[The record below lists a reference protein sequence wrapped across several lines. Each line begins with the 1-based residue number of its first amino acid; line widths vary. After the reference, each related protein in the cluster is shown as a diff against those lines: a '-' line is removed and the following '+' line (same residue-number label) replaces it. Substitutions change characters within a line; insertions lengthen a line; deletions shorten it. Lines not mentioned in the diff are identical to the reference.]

1 MLKNKILSAFKGDKT
16 VITDTTNAEPN
27 NIQLSDSAS
36 SISQKEKNSPS
47 FDIESLSSKESY
59 LFHWVGKL
67 NAEVK
72 GVEPITD
79 EEKTE
84 TNIYHASTMWFSSNL
99 VLSAYAV
106 GALGPCVFGLNF
118 GASCLT
124 VLFFNILG
132 VIPVAFFSMFG
143 ARTGLRQMILTR
155 YLTGNY
161 TARFFTLINIISCVG
176 WCVLNTICS
185 AELLNMVNRNGN
197 NCPLWAGC
205 LIIAAG
211 TVIISFFG
219 YNVIHK
225 YEQWSSL
232 PNLAIFFILI
242 ARLKM
247 SGKWS
252 NGEWTSGPTTAGN
265 VLSFGCAAFGYAGA
279 WTTYAAD
286 YTVYLPRDTSKMKI
300 FMSVFVNLTI
310 ALCFSM
316 FLGAACA
323 MGAVNDPEWMALY
336 KQNKVGGLI
345 YAILVPN
352 SLHGFGEFCC
362 VVFAL
367 STVANNL
374 PSMYTIALSA
384 QAFWGPLERY
394 PRALWTIAGNLA
406 MLGLCIPACYFFDTF
421 LENFMNT
428 ISYYCA
434 IYITLVCCEH
444 SIHRRGNYDSYV
456 AADWNNAAK
465 LPLGIASALAFF
477 VAAFGVALG
486 MCQTY
491 WVGEIGVLIGDYG
504 GDVGLEMGAGWSFIV
519 YNIARPIEKKYFGR

>member
-1 MLKNKILSAFKGDKT
+1 MLKDNLFSLFKKEEETIQSIDP
-16 VITDTTNAEPN
+16 VN
-27 NIQLSDSAS
+27 NVTLDSESSVSHSD
-36 SISQKEKNSPS
+36 EEESPS
-47 FDIESLSSKESY
+47 YDVESLKSRESY
-59 LFHWVGKL
+59 LFHWVSKM

-72 GVEPITD
+72 GVEPVTD

-84 TNIYHASTMWFSSNL
+84 TNTFSAANMWFSSNL

-124 VLFFNILG
+124 ILFFNILG

-161 TARFFTLINIISCVG
+161 TARFFSLVNIISCVG

-185 AELLNMVNRNGN
+185 AQLFNMVNRNGH

-205 LIIAAG
+205 LIIASG

-219 YNVIHK
+219 YKVIHQ
-225 YEQWSSL
+225 YEKWSWI
-232 PNLAIFFILI
+232 PNLAIFFVLI
-242 ARLKM
+242 ARLKI

-252 NGEWTSGPTTAGN
+252 NGDWAGGPTTAGG
-265 VLSFGCAAFGYAGA
+265 VLSFGCASFGYAGA
-279 WTTYAAD
+279 WTTYASD
-286 YTVYLPRDTSKMKI
+286 YTVYLPRNTKKVKI
-300 FMSVFVNLTI
+300 FVNVFVSLTL

-316 FLGAACA
+316 FLGAACGMA
-323 MGAVNDPEWMALY
+323 AVNDPTFMKLY
-336 KQNKVGGLI
+336 HENAIGGLI

-352 SLHGFGEFCC
+352 SLHGFGQFCC

-384 QAFWGPLERY
+384 QSLWGPFERY
-394 PRALWTIAGNLA
+394 PRAIWTIAGNLA
-406 MLGLCIPACYFFDTF
+406 MLGLGIPACYFFDSF

-428 ISYYCA
+428 ISYYSA
-434 IYITLVCCEH
+434 IYITLITCEH
-444 SIHRRGNYDSYV
+444 CIHRKGNYESYV
-456 AADWNNAAK
+456 IADWNNSKK
-465 LPLGIASALAFF
+465 LPIGLSSALAFF
-477 VAAFGVALG
+477 ISCFGVALG

-491 WVGEIGVLIGDYG
+491 WVGEIGRLIGEYG
-504 GDVGLEMGAGWSFIV
+504 GDIGLEMGASWSFII
-519 YNIARPIEKKYFGR
+519 YNLARPLEKKYFGR